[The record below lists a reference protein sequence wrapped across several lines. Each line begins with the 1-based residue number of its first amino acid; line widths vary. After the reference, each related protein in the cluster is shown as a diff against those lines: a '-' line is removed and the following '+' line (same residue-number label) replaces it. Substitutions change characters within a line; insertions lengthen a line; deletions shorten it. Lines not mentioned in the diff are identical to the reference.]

1 MAGEPNLLNVRGIIP
16 ANPEQNIPIKPGTGA
31 YPFPV
36 EPGAWAAVHL
46 GVTRTQIMKDASASA
61 ASVVIRTVTA
71 GKTFYLTTATL
82 SVYHTANA
90 YGSIIIRNVADV
102 YVGPVA
108 FCYCSPSIAGICTL
122 TYPMPIVIAAG
133 FDIVVT
139 NNLGTSIATISG
151 WEQ

>member
-46 GVTRTQIMKDASASA
+46 GVTRTQITKYVNATA
-61 ASVVIRTVTA
+61 ANVIVHTVSA
-71 GKTFYLTTATL
+71 GKTLYLTGASMLKFGVAAGEARIILTTSADVL
-82 SVYHTANA
+82 IANILCCGSGVNA
-90 YGSIIIRNVADV
+90 YGNNSTT
-102 YVGPVA
+102 
-108 FCYCSPSIAGICTL
+108 FS
-122 TYPMPIVIAAG
+122 MPIVVTSQQKVRLI
-133 FDIVVT
+133 DIGGVAEAC
-139 NNLGTSIATISG
+139 IQG